1 MCESFFEQL
10 TLMLGLIFWS
20 RMFFAEKFCIIYDT
34 MDHFQEK
41 LLRKVYWHILISGMI
56 EVLILILRSMVMNP

>member
-1 MCESFFEQL
+1 MCESFFQCL

-20 RMFFAEKFCIIYDT
+20 RMFAEKLCIIYDT